1 MKKKKDESVEEKQF
15 GEEAGRRLNDGPETN
30 PKSRSRSTSSSES
43 SVTSA
48 KKCDEIDVCDETE
61 NGRVT
66 VGVNRGCDGVTSDKR
81 VKKLEIKASLD
92 PPGINALN
100 FFFFVT
106 DALTYE
112 LVFAKASLP
121 SSSLYNGPSCLR
133 LCSTH

>member
-15 GEEAGRRLNDGPETN
+15 DVGEEAGRRLNDGPETN

-61 NGRVT
+61 NDRVT
-66 VGVNRGCDGVTSDKR
+66 VGVNRGCDGVTSDKS

-92 PPGINALN
+92 PPGMNALN
-100 FFFFVT
+100 FFVFVT
-106 DALTYE
+106 DASN
-112 LVFAKASLP
+112 K
-121 SSSLYNGPSCLR
+121 
-133 LCSTH
+133 